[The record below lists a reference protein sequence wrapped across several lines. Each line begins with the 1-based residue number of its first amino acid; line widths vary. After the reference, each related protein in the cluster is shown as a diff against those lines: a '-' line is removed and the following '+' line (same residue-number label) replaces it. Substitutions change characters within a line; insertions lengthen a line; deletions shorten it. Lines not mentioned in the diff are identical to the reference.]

1 LEIKMGYEI
10 ISAVSSTGV
19 PVAARADGNVVGIS
33 TNGTRATF
41 HYVAQDI
48 TPVATATD
56 VLVLSGS
63 ATKVIRVTK
72 VVIVGTATVAS
83 IYDHYVVKRTVA
95 NTAGTSTNVTAAKSD
110 SSDDAQTAT
119 LALYTAN
126 PSAVGTGIAVEANK
140 TYLSASAT
148 PGAAALPST
157 YTFGTRNDKAI
168 VLRGTSESL
177 AINFGGQA
185 VPSGA
190 SLYLSIEWTEDVA

>member
-1 LEIKMGYEI
+1 MGFEV
-10 ISAVSSTGV
+10 ISGLDSSGN
-19 PVAARADGNVVGIS
+19 PVAARADGNVLSVS
-33 TNGTRATF
+33 HNGTRATF
-41 HYVAQDI
+41 HYVAQDV

-63 ATKVIRVTK
+63 ASKVIRVTK
-72 VVIVGTATVAS
+72 VSLVGTATAAS
-83 IYDHYVVKRTVA
+83 IYDHYVIKRTAA
-95 NTAGTSTNVTAAKSD
+95 NTGGTSTSVTAAKSD

-119 LALYTAN
+119 LKLYTAN
-126 PSAVGTGIAVEANK
+126 PSGLGTGISVEANK

-148 PGAAALPST
+148 PGAAALPIV

-177 AINFGGQA
+177 AINFNGQA

-190 SLYLSIEWTEDVA
+190 SLYLNIEWTEDVA

>member
-1 LEIKMGYEI
+1 MGYEI
-10 ISAVSSTGV
+10 ISAVNSTGV

-33 TNGTRATF
+33 SNGTRATF

-56 VLVLSGS
+56 VLVLTGS

-72 VVIVGTATVAS
+72 VVIVGTATAAS
-83 IYDHYVVKRTVA
+83 IYDHYVVKRTAA

-110 SSDDAQTAT
+110 STDDAQTAT

-126 PSAVGTGIAVEANK
+126 PSALGTGIAVEANK
-140 TYLSASAT
+140 TYLSASAS
-148 PGAAALPST
+148 PGAAALPSA
-157 YTFGTRNDKAI
+157 YTFGVRNDKAI

-177 AINFGGQA
+177 AINFNGQA
-185 VPSGA
+185 VPAGA

>member
-1 LEIKMGYEI
+1 MGFEV
-10 ISAVSSTGV
+10 ISAVSSTGI

-41 HYVAQDI
+41 RYVAQDI

-56 VLVLSGS
+56 VLVLTGS

-72 VVIVGTATVAS
+72 VEVVGTATTAS
-83 IYDHYVVKRTVA
+83 IYDHYIVKRTTA
-95 NTAGTSTNVTAAKSD
+95 NTGGTSTNVTAAKSD
-110 SSDDAQTAT
+110 SADDAQTAA

-126 PSAVGTGIAVEANK
+126 PSAVGTGIAVEAHK

-148 PGAAALPST
+148 PGAAALPSS
-157 YTFGTRNDKAI
+157 YEFGVRNDKAI

-177 AINFGGQA
+177 AINFNGQA
-185 VPSGA
+185 VPTGA
-190 SLYLSIEWTEDVA
+190 SLYLSFEWTEDAA

>member
-1 LEIKMGYEI
+1 MGFEV
-10 ISAVSSTGV
+10 ISAVSSTGI

-41 HYVAQDI
+41 RYVAQDI

-72 VVIVGTATVAS
+72 VSVVGTATAAS
-83 IYDHYVVKRTVA
+83 IYDNYIIKRTAA
-95 NTAGTSTNVTAAKSD
+95 NTGGTSTSVTPAQSD
-110 SSDDAQTAT
+110 SADAAATAT
-119 LALYTAN
+119 LRLYTAN
-126 PSAVGTGIAVEANK
+126 PSALGTGIAVEGAK
-140 TYLSASAT
+140 TYLSAGAT
-148 PGAAALPST
+148 PGAAALPHV

-168 VLRGTSESL
+168 VLRGTGESL
-177 AINFGGQA
+177 AFNFGGQA

-190 SLYLSIEWTEDVA
+190 NLYLSIEWTEDDA

>member
-1 LEIKMGYEI
+1 MGFEV
-10 ISAVSSTGV
+10 ISAVSSTGI

-41 HYVAQDI
+41 RYVAQDI

-56 VLVLSGS
+56 VLVLTGS

-72 VVIVGTATVAS
+72 VEVVGTATVAS
-83 IYDHYVVKRTVA
+83 IYDHYIVKRTTA
-95 NTAGTSTNVTAAKSD
+95 NTGGTSTNVTAAKSD
-110 SSDDAQTAT
+110 SADDAQTAA

-126 PSAVGTGIAVEANK
+126 PSAVGTGIAVEAHK

-148 PGAAALPST
+148 PGAAALPSS
-157 YTFGTRNDKAI
+157 YEFGVRNDKAI

-177 AINFGGQA
+177 AINFNGQA
-185 VPSGA
+185 VPTGA
-190 SLYLSIEWTEDVA
+190 SLYLSFEWTEDAA

>member
-1 LEIKMGYEI
+1 MGFEV
-10 ISAVSSTGV
+10 ISAVSSTGI

-41 HYVAQDI
+41 RYVAQDI

-56 VLVLSGS
+56 VLVLTGS

-72 VVIVGTATVAS
+72 VEVVGTATIAS
-83 IYDHYVVKRTVA
+83 IYDHYIVKRTTA
-95 NTAGTSTNVTAAKSD
+95 NTGGTSTNVTAAKSD
-110 SSDDAQTAT
+110 SADDAQTAA

-126 PSAVGTGIAVEANK
+126 PSAVGTGIAVEAHK

-148 PGAAALPST
+148 PGAAALPSS
-157 YTFGTRNDKAI
+157 YEFGVRNDKAI

-177 AINFGGQA
+177 AINFNGQA
-185 VPSGA
+185 VPTGA
-190 SLYLSIEWTEDVA
+190 SLYLSFEWTEDAA